1 MQPRGALEEGKEVP
15 IVLRTTNQSYNMPF
29 PLRSLKFFLFLL
41 ALVVFFS
48 LLGFYT
54 SRHLKVPNEVPRRVV
69 EPRTFLPRAPKPRDI
84 DSWIKPPSI
93 LSHDMNDTE
102 LFWRASFRPGVR
114 NYPFER
120 TRKIAFMFLARGPL
134 PLAPLWEK
142 FFRGNDGKLYSIYIH
157 SLPSYRPEYSNSS
170 VFYGRQIPSQND
182 KWISWMPECVESA
195 HANLLV
201 NGSSSGDFEIR
212 RGLGQGDPLSPFF
225 FIIVAESI
233 GILMKKA
240 VRSGLYDPLE
250 VAHGTAKVSHL
261 QFADD
266 TIFLGKVTEWGT
278 MSMCDAERRLL
289 ANALL
294 DFSNEWFVLVSEAC
308 IPLRSFNITYRYIS
322 RSCLSFIGAV
332 DEPGSTG
339 RGRYDDYM
347 APLVNLTDWR
357 KGYQW
362 FEINRKLAVDIV
374 RDTLYYPTF
383 EQFCRPHQC
392 YVDEHYFQ
400 TMLTIQSPHQLANRS
415 LTWADWSM
423 GGPHP
428 AAYDGDDVDEW
439 VFKEILDNWQCSYN
453 NHTASL
459 CFLFARKFLPS
470 ALHVLLQHS
479 SDFFGY

>member
-1 MQPRGALEEGKEVP
+1 MQPRGASEEGKEVP
-15 IVLRTTNQSYNMPF
+15 IVLRTTNQPYNMPF
-29 PLRSLKFFLFLL
+29 PLRSLQLFLFLL

-69 EPRTFLPRAPKPRDI
+69 EPRTFLPRAPKPRDF

-170 VFYGRQIPSQND
+170 VFYGRQIPSQ
-182 KWISWMPECVESA
+182 
-195 HANLLV
+195 
-201 NGSSSGDFEIR
+201 
-212 RGLGQGDPLSPFF
+212 
-225 FIIVAESI
+225 
-233 GILMKKA
+233 
-240 VRSGLYDPLE
+240 
-250 VAHGTAKVSHL
+250 
-261 QFADD
+261 
-266 TIFLGKVTEWGT
+266 VTEWGT

-322 RSCLSFIGAV
+322 RSRLSFIGAV

-400 TMLTIQSPHQLANRS
+400 TMLTIQSPHLLANRS